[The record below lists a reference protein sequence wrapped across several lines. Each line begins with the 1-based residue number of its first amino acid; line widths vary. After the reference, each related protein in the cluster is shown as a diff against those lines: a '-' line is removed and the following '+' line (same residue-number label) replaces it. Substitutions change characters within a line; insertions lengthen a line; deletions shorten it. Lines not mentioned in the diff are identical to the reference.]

1 MATVT
6 PVRPAV
12 GSGTSVP
19 RIGPGRATEPQGLLR
34 RWPIAVPIIGLMLA
48 LLGLNF
54 PWLGVALETERHAVD
69 LRVVAAGMPD
79 SRLISYGS
87 LSAIALVVAATL
99 LVRSRGRA
107 GAALAVCGAAL
118 MLLPLL
124 FVVQSAISDF
134 QLVQHLNQ
142 QNAEMRSI
150 TSQLGYSIPRSGPT
164 SVFLYPLGGSTRTI
178 AADLRPGWV
187 MSFLGGLLVLAF
199 ATGALVRGMRVDRRL
214 RWGTLAAAVVLGIL
228 LGRGAFAN
236 YIATSAEKASLA
248 GEYSRATQLF
258 DYAQRLNPLLR
269 YNANFEQGQ
278 GRALGATGESNSPL
292 ALYAQSKVLG
302 TQGDTVDQLAALQ
315 QALLDPAAADNPVI
329 VQEFV
334 SQSRKAALINQ
345 DRGNMEAIVSQLYG
359 DLPAAHYALGR
370 IEYKGGDFQHA
381 IAQFLRTIQLTGD
394 ANVRSSCYTYISLSE
409 TALGQ
414 DTAARSHLLT
424 AISLDTEYNNSL
436 ARSLAA
442 GLYISEPRTR

>member
-1 MATVT
+1 MTTAS

-12 GSGTSVP
+12 GAGTSAP
-19 RIGPGRATEPQGLLR
+19 RLGPGRATEPRGLLR
-34 RWPIAVPIIGLMLA
+34 RLPVAVPAVGLLLC

-87 LSAIALVVAATL
+87 LAAIALVVCATL
-99 LVRSRGRA
+99 LVRAKGRPTPA
-107 GAALAVCGAAL
+107 IAVCGAIML
-118 MLLPLL
+118 MLPLL

-134 QLVQHLNQ
+134 QLVQHINQ

-164 SVFLYPLGGSTRTI
+164 SVLLYPIGGSTRAI

-187 MSFLGGLLVLAF
+187 MSVVG
-199 ATGALVRGMRVDRRL
+199 GALVFAFGLVALLRGLRTDRRL
-214 RWGTLAAAVVLGIL
+214 RWGSLAFAVVLAIL

-236 YIATSAEKASLA
+236 YIASSAEQASRA

-269 YNANFEQGQ
+269 YNANFELGLGQ
-278 GRALGATGESNSPL
+278 ALGASGDSSSPL
-292 ALYAQSKVLG
+292 ALYAQSKALG
-302 TQGDTVDQLAALQ
+302 TQNDTVDQLADLQ
-315 QALLDPAAADNPVI
+315 QAATAAPSNLVI
-329 VQEFV
+329 VQELI
-334 SQSRKAALINQ
+334 SQARKAALVDHN
-345 DRGNMEAIVSQLYG
+345 RGLMQAIVSQPYG

-370 IEYKGGDFQHA
+370 ILYKGGDFDHA
-381 IAQFLRTIQLTGD
+381 IDQFLRTVQLTND
-394 ANVRSSCYTYISLSE
+394 PNVRSSAYTYISLSE
-409 TALGQ
+409 TAMGR
-414 DTAARSHLLT
+414 DSDARSHLLT
-424 AISLDTEYNNSL
+424 AIALDTEYNNSL

-442 GLYISEPRTR
+442 GLYVSEPRKH

>member
-1 MATVT
+1 VTTAT

-12 GSGTSVP
+12 GAGSSTP
-19 RIGPGRATEPQGLLR
+19 RLGPGRATEPRGLLR
-34 RWPIAVPIIGLMLA
+34 RLPVAVPAAGLLLS

-87 LSAIALVVAATL
+87 LAAIALVVCATL
-99 LVRSRGRA
+99 LVRAKGRPTPA
-107 GAALAVCGAAL
+107 IAVCGAIML
-118 MLLPLL
+118 MLPLL

-134 QLVQHLNQ
+134 QLVQHINQ

-164 SVFLYPLGGSTRTI
+164 SVLLYPIGGSTRAI
-178 AADLRPGWV
+178 ATDLRPGWV
-187 MSFLGGLLVLAF
+187 MSVVGGVLVFAFGLVELLRGLRTDRRMRWGSLAF
-199 ATGALVRGMRVDRRL
+199 G
-214 RWGTLAAAVVLGIL
+214 VVLTVL

-236 YIATSAEKASLA
+236 YIASSAEQASRA

-269 YNANFEQGQ
+269 FNANFELGLGQ
-278 GRALGATGESNSPL
+278 ALGASGDSNSPL
-292 ALYAQSKVLG
+292 ALYAQSKALG
-302 TQGDTVDQLAALQ
+302 TQNDTVDQLADLQ
-315 QALLDPAAADNPVI
+315 QAATEAPSNLVI
-329 VQEFV
+329 VQELI
-334 SQSRKAALINQ
+334 SQARKAALIDNN
-345 DRGNMEAIVSQLYG
+345 RGLMQAIVSQPYG

-370 IEYKGGDFQHA
+370 ILYKGGDFDHA
-381 IAQFLRTIQLTGD
+381 IDQFLRTIQLTND
-394 ANVRSSCYTYISLSE
+394 PNVRSSSYTYISLGERAMGRDS
-409 TALGQ
+409 
-414 DTAARSHLLT
+414 DARSHLLT
-424 AISLDTEYNNSL
+424 AIALDTEYNNSL

-442 GLYISEPRTR
+442 GLYVSEPRKH